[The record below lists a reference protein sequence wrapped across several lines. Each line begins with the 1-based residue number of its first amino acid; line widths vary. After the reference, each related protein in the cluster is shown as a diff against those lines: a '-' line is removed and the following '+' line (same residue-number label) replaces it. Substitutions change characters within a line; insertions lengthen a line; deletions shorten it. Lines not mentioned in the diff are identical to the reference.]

1 MSMSLLGAG
10 AVVYLMA
17 LMLAQDDE
25 DGRNE
30 VATDDLTRWTRYARF
45 HIPDSVSEAMG
56 LGKNVI
62 FQVPWGF
69 GLGSFAAAGAQV
81 MSMFL
86 GNNSIGDTLSNIKTV
101 GLDSFLPLPVSR
113 INVWEN
119 PAAWAMDSATP
130 SLFRPFFEYA
140 MNMDGLGR
148 EIYNNRQTRS
158 GDAYTGGDSIPELYK
173 DAAKLL
179 ANVTNGGM
187 DWSPNTMYFFANN
200 YADGLTRLIH
210 NSYNIG
216 MVGTGQK
223 EFNPKT
229 DTLAFDSFF
238 GAKSNFDAREFS
250 KIENQIKDKERRLN
264 MFKNDPE
271 RYAEYVMAN
280 PLDQG
285 IVDMYN
291 KGVNG
296 DLKKARELANQYRA
310 MPGLTP
316 KERKELL
323 DNIKEQQ
330 NLIKRNLIS
339 VFKTYEDF

>member
-1 MSMSLLGAG
+1 
-10 AVVYLMA
+10 MA
-17 LMLAQDDE
+17 
-25 DGRNE
+25 
-30 VATDDLTRWTRYARF
+30 
-45 HIPDSVSEAMG
+45 
-56 LGKNVI
+56 
-62 FQVPWGF
+62 F
-69 GLGSFAAAGAQV
+69 G
-81 MSMFL
+81 L
-86 GNNSIGDTLSNIKTV
+86 GNNSVKDTLLNIKDV
-101 GLDSFLPLPVSR
+101 GLDSFLPLPASR
-113 INVWEN
+113 INMWDN

-158 GDAYTGGDSIPELYK
+158 GDAYTGGDNIPELYK

-179 ANVTNGGM
+179 ANVTNGAV
-187 DWSPNTMYFFANN
+187 DFSPNTMYFFANN

-216 MVGTGQK
+216 MVAAGQK

-250 KIENQIKDKERRLN
+250 KIENQIKDKERKLN

-271 RYAEYVMAN
+271 RYMDYVSAN
-280 PLDQG
+280 PFDQG

-296 DLKKARELANQYRA
+296 DLKKARELANKYRA

-323 DNIKEQQ
+323 DNVKEQQ
-330 NLIKRNLIS
+330 NLIKRNLIIS
-339 VFKTYEDF
+339 FKVYDDF